1 MKIFNIL
8 RHISNIV
15 VASGKK
21 RIFYTIINALVLAAA
36 FFSCYGIYYFVKH
49 LYDSTYALIGGAIGI
64 VICTAIAISSF
75 LEGVVSQLVLTVMSF
90 IGIFVSKER
99 LNNFIAFSLTI
110 IIYIIVII
118 VIEILIR

>member
-1 MKIFNIL
+1 MKLFNIL

-15 VASGKK
+15 IASGKK

-36 FFSCYGIYYFVKH
+36 FASSYGIYYFISH
-49 LYDSTYALIGGAIGI
+49 FQDSAYALIGGAIGI
-64 VICTAIAISSF
+64 MLCTAIAISSF

-90 IGIFVSKER
+90 VGIFVSKER

-118 VIEILIR
+118 VINLLI

>member
-1 MKIFNIL
+1 MKLFNIL

-15 VASGKK
+15 IASGKK

-36 FFSCYGIYYFVKH
+36 FASSYGIYYFISH
-49 LYDSTYALIGGAIGI
+49 FQDSAYALIGGTIGI
-64 VICTAIAISSF
+64 VLCTAIAISSF

-90 IGIFVSKER
+90 VGIFVSKER

-118 VIEILIR
+118 VINLLI

>member
-1 MKIFNIL
+1 MKLFNIL

-15 VASGKK
+15 IASGKK

-36 FFSCYGIYYFVKH
+36 FASSYGIYYFISH
-49 LYDSTYALIGGAIGI
+49 FQDSAYALIGGAIGI
-64 VICTAIAISSF
+64 VLCTAIAISSF

-118 VIEILIR
+118 VINLLI

>member
-1 MKIFNIL
+1 MKLFNIL

-15 VASGKK
+15 IASGKK

-36 FFSCYGIYYFVKH
+36 FASSYGIYYFISH
-49 LYDSTYALIGGAIGI
+49 FQDSAYALIGGAIGI
-64 VICTAIAISSF
+64 VLCTAIAISSF

-90 IGIFVSKER
+90 VGIFVSKEK

-118 VIEILIR
+118 VINLLI

>member
-1 MKIFNIL
+1 MKLFNIL

-15 VASGKK
+15 IASGKK

-36 FFSCYGIYYFVKH
+36 FASSYGIYYFISH
-49 LYDSTYALIGGAIGI
+49 FQDSAYALIGGAIGI
-64 VICTAIAISSF
+64 VLCTAIAISSF

-90 IGIFVSKER
+90 VGIFVSKER

-118 VIEILIR
+118 VINLLI

>member
-8 RHISNIV
+8 RHISNII

-36 FFSCYGIYYFVKH
+36 FFSCYGIYYFVNH

-64 VICTAIAISSF
+64 VICSVIAISSF
-75 LEGVVSQLVLTVMSF
+75 LEGVVSQLVLTIMSF
-90 IGIFVSKER
+90 IGTFVSKEK

-118 VIEILIR
+118 VIEILIW